1 MKDVNFFLSLDY
13 IMALVR
19 SIKAQQVNNNPT
31 HATKI
36 ELCFA
41 LPVRPMSH
49 HNGYNVISKPYPRP
63 TAPVAK

>member
-1 MKDVNFFLSLDY
+1 
-13 IMALVR
+13 MALVR